1 MNKMTSHE
9 EFCLEAADHFSAVR
23 GRGAQR
29 IRKDFPTMDEAKKYA
44 AEFGDGRTM
53 IYAITASGNSAHII
67 NA

>member
-1 MNKMTSHE
+1 MTKMTSHE
-9 EFCLEAADHFSAVR
+9 EYCLAAADHFSAVR

-29 IRKDFPTMDEAKKYA
+29 TRKDFPTMEDAKKYA
-44 AEFGDGRTM
+44 EEFGDKRTM